1 MAGRGP
7 QTVLN
12 RAECAQTL
20 TKGGRTRVWMI
31 GNDKI
36 WFLRGG
42 LFAKYVVS
50 LVGLVV
56 FVLAVNGAMET
67 WISYRATRTTL
78 TDALSEKADATAR
91 RIEQSI
97 SELERQISWVTR
109 ASVVTIEQ
117 RRADYAQ
124 LLNQVPAVS
133 QIFWL
138 NGNGREQLRL
148 TRATVSVS
156 SGADF
161 SRDIRFTETV
171 ARGVSFAPAY
181 FKEQHPFMSIAVAH
195 SGFNAGATV
204 AEVDLGFL
212 ADFLGDAQV
221 GKAAYAYVGDQRG
234 QVLASSTKGPEVA
247 KDLSKLPQVAALIA
261 PATREL
267 TSGNDAAG
275 QAVLAASTALPKLG
289 WFVVFEQPSA
299 QALAPIRD
307 QLVRIALL
315 IGLGLVVAILAG
327 TLLARRMLIPITAL
341 RTGARKLGAGDF
353 SNRIDVRTKD
363 ELEEL
368 ADQFN
373 SMAGQLHETYSGLE
387 TKVEERTRDL
397 AQSINELKVLEEV
410 GRAVSSSLDLNAVL
424 PTVAAR
430 ALEIT
435 RADAV
440 LIYSYDAAQHQFNL
454 VEADGIDKSVEGRHL
469 SIDEETSLLGQAAT
483 KGEPIAIADLN
494 LAADHLLRDV
504 AIEAG
509 FHSVLVVPLVD
520 QQGVLGSLVVLRRS
534 AGEFSPNLI
543 GLMRTFAHQSVLA
556 MRNARLFTEV
566 DHKGRELASAHS
578 TVQQQASKLEAQTEE
593 LKNWNQSLEERVE
606 TQLAENE
613 RIRRLERFLA
623 PQVAQLIASSD
634 GHDALL
640 DSHRREVTVVFCD
653 LRGFTAFTEAP
664 EPEEAMHVL
673 REYHAALGELIF
685 RYEGTLD
692 RYAGDGVMIL
702 FNAPIQFPDHTKRAV
717 KMAVEMRD
725 TIGLLTQKWRN
736 RGHSLGF
743 GLGIAVGYATLG
755 QIGFE
760 QRLEYAAIGSVTNL
774 ASRLCDEAKAGQI
787 VVSRRPFGMLE
798 PSVEAA
804 PLDDLHLK
812 GFNHPVLAMEIL
824 RWREEVDNVVD
835 ATPAVRRRK

>member
-1 MAGRGP
+1 
-7 QTVLN
+7 
-12 RAECAQTL
+12 
-20 TKGGRTRVWMI
+20 MI

-78 TDALSEKADATAR
+78 TDAMSEKADATAR

-109 ASVVTIEQ
+109 ASVVSIEQ

-138 NGNGREQLRL
+138 NGSGREQLRL
-148 TRATVSVS
+148 TRLTVSVN

-171 ARGVSFAPAY
+171 ARGVTFAPAY
-181 FKEQHPFMSIAVAH
+181 FRDKQPFMSISVAH

-204 AEVDLGFL
+204 ADVDLGFL
-212 ADFLGDAQV
+212 GDFLGDAQV
-221 GKAAYAYVGDQRG
+221 GKLAYAYVIDQRG
-234 QVLASSTKGPEVA
+234 QVLASSARGPEVA
-247 KDLSKLPQVAALIA
+247 KDLAKLPQVAALIA

-267 TSGNDAAG
+267 ASGSDAEG
-275 QAVLAASTALPKLG
+275 QAVLTASTAVPKLG
-289 WFVVFEQPSA
+289 WFVLFEQPTA

-341 RTGARKLGAGDF
+341 RTGARRLGAGDF
-353 SNRIDVRTKD
+353 SHRIDVRTAD

-368 ADQFN
+368 GDQFN
-373 SMAGQLHETYSGLE
+373 SMAGQLQETYSGLE

-435 RADAV
+435 HADAV
-440 LIYSYDAAQHQFNL
+440 LIYSYDAARHQFSL
-454 VEADGIDKSVEGRHL
+454 TEAIGIDNDAEGAHQA
-469 SIDEETSLLGQAAT
+469 IDEDGSVLGEAA
-483 KGEPIAIADLN
+483 KGGEPIAIPDLPN
-494 LAADHLLRDV
+494 AGELLLRDV
-504 AIEAG
+504 AVAAG
-509 FHSVLVVPLVD
+509 FYSVLVVPLVD
-520 QQGVLGSLVVLRRS
+520 QKGILGSLVVLRKS

-566 DHKGRELASAHS
+566 DQKGRELASAHT
-578 TVQQQASKLEAQTEE
+578 TVKQQAEQL
-593 LKNWNQSLEERVE
+593 LDWNKSLEERVE
-606 TQLAENE
+606 KQLAEIE

-653 LRGFTAFTEAP
+653 LRGFTAFTETT
-664 EPEEAMHVL
+664 EPEEAMNVL
-673 REYHAALGELIF
+673 REHHAALGELIF

-702 FNAPIQFPDHTKRAV
+702 FNAPIQFADHTRRAV

-725 TIGLLTQKWRN
+725 TIGELTERWRN

-743 GLGIAVGYATLG
+743 GVGIALGYATLG

-787 VVSRRPFGMLE
+787 VVARRVYGM
-798 PSVEAA
+798 VEAFVEA
-804 PLDDLHLK
+804 RPIDDLHLK

-824 RWREEVDNVVD
+824 RWREDVDNVVD
-835 ATPAVRRRK
+835 ATAVRRRKQ